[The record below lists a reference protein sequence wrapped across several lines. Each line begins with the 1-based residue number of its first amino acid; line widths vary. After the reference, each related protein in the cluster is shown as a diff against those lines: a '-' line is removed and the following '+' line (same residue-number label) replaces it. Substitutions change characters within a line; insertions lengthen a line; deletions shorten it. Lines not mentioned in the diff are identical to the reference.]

1 MRQAH
6 VMYWSAIKK
15 KKILPFVTRGIDLEG
30 VFCQKFSI
38 FFFSGSKYL
47 LTKEI
52 THYIQINNFN
62 I

>member
-15 KKILPFVTRGIDLEG
+15 KKILPFVTTGIDLEG

-38 FFFSGSKYL
+38 FFLGSKDL